1 VKIQASRAG
10 KTKETDIG
18 TEMRSKALRSH
29 IAKQAK
35 QKSHLAS
42 AISKLAKLDDRMAI
56 MGQEL
61 EDAQDLLSK
70 SKLSKVQNS

>member
-1 VKIQASRAG
+1 MRA
-10 KTKETDIG
+10 
-18 TEMRSKALRSH
+18 KALRSH

-35 QKSHLAS
+35 QKSQLAS

-61 EDAQDLLSK
+61 EDAQDLVSK
-70 SKLSKVQNS
+70 SKLFKVHDS